1 MIQIRTSETEIKHL
15 IIAWV
20 AISLAFAI
28 LFAREEW
35 MYGGPSPFDLIR
47 PMILALFTVGIAF
60 LLHEMA
66 HKVIAQMYGCWAEF
80 RMSPPMLM
88 FAILFAYV
96 AGIVFAAPGA
106 VMIFGPHI
114 TPKQNGKIAVAGP
127 IMNLL
132 LAPLFLPLLTGTGLI
147 REIGAYGFVIN
158 VFIAAFNVLPISVLD
173 GRKVL
178 YWSKKAYLLILLA
191 SFGMLTWA
199 FIKVVPYLSF

>member
-1 MIQIRTSETEIKHL
+1 MIRIRTSETEIKHL
-15 IIAWV
+15 VIAWL

-35 MYGGPSPFDLIR
+35 MYGGVSLSDLVR

-66 HKVIAQMYGCWAEF
+66 HKVVAQRYGCWAEF
-80 RMSPPMLM
+80 RMSPPMLI

-114 TPKQNGKIAVAGP
+114 TREQNGKIAVAGP
-127 IMNLL
+127 VMNLL

-147 REIGAYGFVIN
+147 QEIGAYGFVIN
-158 VFIAAFNVLPISVLD
+158 VFIAAFNMLPIGVLD
-173 GRKVL
+173 GKKVL
-178 YWSKKAYLLILLA
+178 HWSKKAYLLALLA
-191 SFGMLTWA
+191 SFGMLAWA
-199 FIKVVPYLSF
+199 LVKIAPYLSF

>member
-1 MIQIRTSETEIKHL
+1 MIRIRTSEIEIKHL
-15 IIAWV
+15 IIAWL

-35 MYGGPSPFDLIR
+35 GYGEISIPGLIR
-47 PMILALFTVGIAF
+47 PMILALFTVGVAF
-60 LLHEMA
+60 LMHEMA
-66 HKVIAQMYGCWAEF
+66 HKFVAQRYGCWAEF
-80 RMSPPMLM
+80 RMSLPMLM
-88 FAILFAYV
+88 FAILFAYA

-132 LAPLFLPLLTGTGLI
+132 LAFLFLPLIWVGGFITQIGT
-147 REIGAYGFVIN
+147 YGFIIN
-158 VFIAAFNVLPISVLD
+158 VFIAAFNMLPIGVLD

-178 YWSKKAYLLILLA
+178 YWSKKAYLLTLLT
-191 SFGMLTWA
+191 SFGMLAWA
-199 FIKVVPYLSF
+199 LVKVAPYLSL

>member
-1 MIQIRTSETEIKHL
+1 MARIRTSETEIKHL
-15 IIAWV
+15 LIAWL

-28 LFAREEW
+28 LFVREEW
-35 MYGGPSPFDLIR
+35 MYWGISLSDLVR
-47 PMILALFTVGIAF
+47 PMILAMFTVGIAF

-66 HKVIAQMYGCWAEF
+66 HKVVAQRYECWAEF

-127 IMNLL
+127 VMNLL

-147 REIGAYGFVIN
+147 QEIGAYGFVIN
-158 VFIAAFNVLPISVLD
+158 VFIAAFNMLPIGVLD

-178 YWSKKAYLLILLA
+178 HWSKKAYLLALLA
-191 SFGMLTWA
+191 SFGMLAWA
-199 FIKVVPYLSF
+199 LVKIAPYLSF

>member
-1 MIQIRTSETEIKHL
+1 MIQIRTSETEVKHL
-15 IIAWV
+15 IIAWL
-20 AISLAFAI
+20 AISFAFAI

-35 MYGGPSPFDLIR
+35 MYGGVSRSDLVR

-66 HKVIAQMYGCWAEF
+66 HKVIAQRYGCWAEF

-114 TPKQNGKIAVAGP
+114 TREQNGKIAVAGP
-127 IMNLL
+127 VMNLL

-147 REIGAYGFVIN
+147 QEMGAYGFVIN
-158 VFIAAFNVLPISVLD
+158 VFIAAFNMLPIGVLD
-173 GRKVL
+173 GKKVL
-178 YWSKKAYLLILLA
+178 HWSKKAYLLALLV
-191 SFGMLTWA
+191 SFGMLAWA
-199 FIKVVPYLSF
+199 LVKIAPHLSF